1 MFKRFFPILLLES
14 SLIHI
19 GFNLPILAQSAISE
33 IPLDQNKQ
41 SVASL
46 WVSQALNAVSSPEG
60 SFIGPT
66 GASRAY
72 GILGTAMYDAWSAY
86 ETIPTSAL
94 YFDGLID
101 FDLQRPQAEN
111 TLTNKQE
118 AISYAAFR
126 VLNDL
131 FTAPSLQVSFEQ
143 EMLDLGFNPND
154 NSLDLTTP
162 SGIGNFVAQQW
173 INFRHQDGSNQL
185 NNYVDTSGYL
195 PVNTVTNITDI
206 NAWTPES
213 VPIGSEGTP
222 NFLYTQSPLTPHWG
236 SVTPFSL
243 TSGNQYRPP
252 APEPFLLDPFATVD
266 LEAKTITRADNT
278 VVPISKSLIGTD
290 INPEFIGQSEQIIE
304 LSASLSDPNAQVEG
318 DTRKLIAEF
327 WEDQAGTPFP
337 AGTWMLF
344 AQKVAEKD
352 NPDLDFDIPLFLN
365 LGNAVFDA
373 GIATWESKYFYDYT
387 RPVRAIRELGKLGL
401 IGEDPD
407 GDGIFTVNA
416 WGGVGLGTIE
426 IPATDF
432 ITYQMPSSDPSPPF
446 PEYTS
451 GHSTFSSAAAE
462 VLRLYTGSDSF
473 LLGDGTLGLSVNFPV
488 GSSRFE
494 PNIIPNTPI
503 TLSWSTFSSAAD
515 EAGISRLYG
524 GIHFED
530 GDLNAR
536 RLGEQVGQN
545 VFNRTQFFLDG
556 GQSVPEPSSTLSFII
571 VGGLLWLLDFGKKKN
586 NKCRNRN
593 TFEDF

>member
-1 MFKRFFPILLLES
+1 MFSKLFRILFSTS
-14 SLIHI
+14 SIIHI
-19 GFNLPILAQSAISE
+19 GFNLPAFAQSAISE

-46 WVSQALNAVSSPEG
+46 WVSQVLNAVSSPEG
-60 SFIGPT
+60 SFVGPT

-72 GILGTAMYDAWSAY
+72 GILGTTMYDAWSAF
-86 ETIPTSAL
+86 EQQPTSAL
-94 YFDGLID
+94 YLDGLID

-118 AISYAAFR
+118 AVSYAAFR
-126 VLNDL
+126 VLNDI
-131 FTAPSLQVSFEQ
+131 FTAPNLQASFAQ
-143 EMLDLGFNPND
+143 EMLDLGLNPND

-173 INFRHQDGSNQL
+173 LDFRHQDGSNQL
-185 NNYVDTSGYL
+185 NNYADTSGYM
-195 PVNTVTNITDI
+195 PVNTVNNITDI
-206 NAWTPES
+206 NAWTPEN
-213 VPIGSEGTP
+213 VPIDSEGTQD
-222 NFLYTQSPLTPHWG
+222 FLYTQSPLTPHWG
-236 SVTPFSL
+236 SVIPFAL
-243 TSGNQYRPP
+243 TNGSQYRPP
-252 APEPFLLDPFATVD
+252 APESFLLDPLATAD
-266 LEAKTITRADNT
+266 LEAKTITRADNQ
-278 VVPISKSLIGTD
+278 VVPISKDLIGTD
-290 INPEFIGQSEQIIE
+290 INPEFIAQAEQIIE

-318 DTRKLIAEF
+318 DTRKIIAEF

-373 GIATWESKYFYDYT
+373 GIATWESKYFYDYN
-387 RPVRAIRELGKLGL
+387 RPVRTIRELGELGL

-407 GDGIFTVNA
+407 GDGVFTVNA

-426 IPATDF
+426 IPVTDF
-432 ITYQMPSSDPSPPF
+432 ITYQMPDSDPSPPF

-451 GHSTFSSAAAE
+451 GHSTFSAAAAE
-462 VLRLYTGSDSF
+462 ILKIYTGNDTF
-473 LLGDGTLGLSVNFPV
+473 LLGDGTVGLSVNFPV

-536 RLGEQVGQN
+536 SLGRQVGQS
-545 VFNRTQFFLDG
+545 VFSRTQVLLNG
-556 GQSVPEPSSTLSFII
+556 GQTVPEPTPTLSFLIL
-571 VGGLLWLLDFGKKKN
+571 GGLLWLLDFGKKKN
-586 NKCRNRN
+586 N
-593 TFEDF
+593 